1 MPRPRLN
8 SLRKNGISSALLH
21 TCNIIACVESVWQPT
36 YPRHQTDFAA
46 DHATSQGGSFAPY
59 PVAAF
64 QGGAHAGEV
73 EVVAV
78 VGDAIHRDQLQTVT
92 GVGLF
97 LGMAVPSR
105 HQNLVYT
112 WQLS

>member
-21 TCNIIACVESVWQPT
+21 TCTIIACVESVWQPT

-46 DHATSQGGSFAPY
+46 DHATSQGGS
-59 PVAAF
+59 F